1 MFDTHMMIHF
11 RAKIQFLAKKVVFSR
26 PKTHHLESLGL
37 LDPTP
42 YSGLSPKKYNLFTPS
57 LTKDKIA
64 KESWRSLQSRR
75 RKLSRQRTRAPPFH
89 SVEGSLCEVLRGF
102 KFILDEC
109 VVFIAETATVRLYQ
123 ASSPHHSWFSE
134 LLELTPSF

>member
-1 MFDTHMMIHF
+1 MFDTHLIHF
-11 RAKIQFLAKKVVFSR
+11 RTKIHFLAKKKSGIQAQKHNFG
-26 PKTHHLESLGL
+26 SLGL
-37 LDPTP
+37 LNPTP
-42 YSGLSPKKYNLFTPS
+42 YVGLSSKNTPS

-102 KFILDEC
+102 KFILDEYFT
-109 VVFIAETATVRLYQ
+109 FIAETVTLRLYQ

-134 LLELTPSF
+134 LLELTPRF

>member
-26 PKTHHLESLGL
+26 PKTYHLESLGL

-42 YSGLSPKKYNLFTPS
+42 YLGLSPKKVQYFFTPS

-89 SVEGSLCEVLRGF
+89 SVEGSLCEVLRRF
-102 KFILDEC
+102 KYIFDEC
-109 VVFIAETATVRLYQ
+109 VVFIAEAATLWLYQ

-134 LLELTPSF
+134 LLELTP

>member
-1 MFDTHMMIHF
+1 MFDTHLIHF
-11 RAKIQFLAKKVVFSR
+11 RTKIQKSDIQGQKHNLG
-26 PKTHHLESLGL
+26 SLGFL
-37 LDPTP
+37 NPTP
-42 YSGLSPKKYNLFTPS
+42 YVGLSSKNTPS

-89 SVEGSLCEVLRGF
+89 SVEESLCEVLRRF
-102 KFILDEC
+102 KYILDEC

-134 LLELTPSF
+134 LLELTPRL